1 MADRMLQF
9 VRLEQHQPDKRE
21 AGQRREDFAEIY
33 RRFEVADAR
42 AQSSRCSQCGV
53 PFCSVHCPVNNNIPD
68 WLKLTA
74 EGRLEEAYEVSAATN
89 TFPEICGRI
98 CPQDRLCEGNCVIE
112 KDFESVTIGEVER
125 FITDN
130 AFDQGWVKPP
140 APRRELGR
148 SVGIVGAGPGGLAA
162 ADALRR
168 MGYAVHVYDRYDRV
182 GGLMIYGIP
191 GFKLEKEVV
200 LRRWTL
206 FEAAGIVFHLG
217 QGIGAGEGELPF
229 EDLRSR
235 HDAVLIATGVYR
247 NRDIRGP
254 GAGLDGIVAA
264 LDYLTASNRQ
274 GLGDDV
280 PAFDSGA
287 LNAAGKRVVVVGG
300 GDTAMDCVRTAV
312 RQGAV
317 SVKCLYR
324 RDKAN
329 MPGSMRE
336 VKNAEEEGV
345 EFVWLSAPEAFL
357 AAPDA
362 QAADAQ
368 GVDAEPPHARAPD
381 ARSSDARSPDAHAS
395 DAPAPDAA
403 AAGAPATDPVAAA
416 MSASAPGASGPA
428 AGPGRVAGVRA
439 TRMRLGLPDASG
451 RQSVEQ
457 QEDSLFTVDADLV
470 IKALGFDPEDLPR
483 LWGADGLEVS
493 RWGTLKVNHKTF
505 MTTLEGVFAA
515 GDIVRGASLVVWAI
529 RDGRDAAAQMHA
541 WMQGRAAAT
550 PVDAQ
555 VAVAAE

>member
-33 RRFEVADAR
+33 RRFDTPEAR

-125 FITDN
+125 FITDH
-130 AFDQGWVKPP
+130 AWDQGWVKPP
-140 APRRELGR
+140 TPRRELGR

-168 MGYAVHVYDRYDRV
+168 LGYEVHVYDRYDRV

-191 GFKLEKEVV
+191 GFKLEKDVV
-200 LRRWTL
+200 LRRWKL

-217 QGIGAGEGELPF
+217 QGIGAGEGELAF
-229 EDLRSR
+229 ADLRAR
-235 HDAVLIATGVYR
+235 HDAVLIATGVYK

-274 GLGDDV
+274 GLGDTV
-280 PAFDSGA
+280 EAFDSGA

-357 AAPDA
+357 A
-362 QAADAQ
+362 QADE
-368 GVDAEPPHARAPD
+368 GGE
-381 ARSSDARSPDAHAS
+381 
-395 DAPAPDAA
+395 
-403 AAGAPATDPVAAA
+403 AGAVAAA
-416 MSASAPGASGPA
+416 MSAAPGA
-428 AGPGRVAGVRA
+428 GPGHVGGVRA

-457 QEDSLFTVDADLV
+457 AEDSLFTVDADLV
-470 IKALGFDPEDLPR
+470 IKALGFDPEELPR
-483 LWGADGLEVS
+483 LWGAEGLEVS
-493 RWGTLKVNHKTF
+493 RWGTLKVNHRTF
-505 MTTLEGVFAA
+505 MSTLDGVFAA

-541 WMQGRAAAT
+541 WMQGRAVAK
-550 PVDAQ
+550 PRDAQ